1 MRVTAAKDG
10 VLIRRRLRIFAA
22 AVALVLLCAVCVG
35 GVSGADLYVGNTAST
50 ESNWYTSLA
59 DAVDAA
65 GSGDTIIITENYVI
79 NDQVI
84 LSSENIGTN
93 RNPIYATRDITITN
107 APGVDV
113 IVSSGFAP
121 LTSGNNDE
129 VDTRTLFVINA
140 GTLTLTAN
148 PAGGTL
154 TFTTGHNGRAFDVN
168 YDGARFNGGDGLG
181 ATLKMEDGVW
191 IYQCG
196 FDDKS
201 LASTN
206 NGGAVYVRTGGKF
219 EMTGG
224 RISEN
229 YAGSGGGV
237 YLEESWSWW
246 AQNGNGKFEMS
257 GGIITGNHAI
267 NVAQG
272 DDWGGGVWASDIDDF
287 TWNYGGVIEGNTAE
301 GIPNSANQKD
311 YNEVYPSYNPPVAPE
326 TPDTPDTPTVIYPIY
341 VKSATKTYD
350 GYKTVKQAY
359 DDARRQG
366 ETTFTIYIRE
376 NFIQGYI
383 DTPENGVL
391 VKVLDT
397 VTITDES
404 TDITVTVMPDGKSI
418 TLDLVDKLFTVGAHG
433 SLIVSG
439 NGDAD
444 ITVTETF
451 NMEGGDNNGGFVL
464 VNGGS
469 FTLQT
474 GATLSSLKAENGGAV
489 YVNSGTCT
497 LAGGSITGCSAS
509 VHGDAVYVHDG
520 TLIVDNSFTL
530 PAENDIYLA
539 DGQVIT
545 VTSNYQGTIG
555 KITLSGYSEG
565 RNVIDISAN
574 TAVSSAK
581 FVLNPADANQ
591 YEDMLLKV
599 SDSEN
604 GKTYLEL
611 GVDVQF
617 TILIPAALELDG
629 DTYTGSMKITAEKV
643 LIPKDDVLQVTV
655 TSPND
660 GFILIHYK
668 DAGIILPY
676 TLSVGS
682 PDTPLGADGEIARF
696 TKAAY
701 QEKQAQNAELAVEL
715 YARLSAEPIYAGDYT
730 DTLTF
735 TVTYIDR

>member
-1 MRVTAAKDG
+1 MAAKDG
-10 VLIRRRLRIFAA
+10 VQGRRRLRIFAA

-520 TLIVDNSFTL
+520 TLIVDNSFTI

-604 GKTYLEL
+604 GKIYLEL

-668 DAGIILPY
+668 DAEITLPY

-696 TKAAY
+696 TKDAY

-715 YARLSAEPIYAGDYT
+715 YARLSAEPRYAGDYT

-735 TVTYIDR
+735 TVTYIDG

>member
-1 MRVTAAKDG
+1 M
-10 VLIRRRLRIFAA
+10 LSMIRLFSPA
-22 AVALVLLCAVCVG
+22 
-35 GVSGADLYVGNTAST
+35 
-50 ESNWYTSLA
+50 
-59 DAVDAA
+59 
-65 GSGDTIIITENYVI
+65 
-79 NDQVI
+79 
-84 LSSENIGTN
+84 ENIGTN

-451 NMEGGDNNGGFVL
+451 KMEGEDNNGGFVL

-604 GKTYLEL
+604 GKIYLEL

-643 LIPKDDVLQVTV
+643 LIPEDDVLQVTV

-668 DAGIILPY
+668 DDGITLPY

-715 YARLSAEPIYAGDYT
+715 YARLSADPRYAGDYK

-735 TVTYIDR
+735 TVTYIEG